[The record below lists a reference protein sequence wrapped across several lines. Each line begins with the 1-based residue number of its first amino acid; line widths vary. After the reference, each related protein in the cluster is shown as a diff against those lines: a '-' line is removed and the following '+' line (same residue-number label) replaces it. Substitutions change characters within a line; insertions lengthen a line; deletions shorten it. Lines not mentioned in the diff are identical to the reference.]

1 MNDFCDLLSLVSFK
15 SRCRAP
21 CRWN

>member
-15 SRCRAP
+15 SWCRGP